1 MSRLAGVTARL
12 RDPLPDE
19 DPPTLTRYP
28 AWARPI
34 QAVFDFMGYKAG
46 YREYDAGH
54 LIIIFFTV
62 FSALL
67 INDGGYGLLML
78 TGLLLAYR
86 PLTRAG
92 GANIVNLGLYVAAA
106 TALFGSVTGA
116 FFGLQFNSLGSFD
129 FIKFD
134 TQDMIKISFALGIAH
149 LTLGRGLA
157 VFRQFPN
164 TRALGEAGW
173 LAIIWGV
180 YLAIV
185 NVFTASP
192 VPAVAMPL
200 IAAGA
205 ASVVAFSYNEKGRFF
220 RNRLFGLGM
229 LAGNA
234 TTVFSDVMSYIR
246 LMAVGFASMSLAMT
260 TNTIAEQ
267 IGNPVFGV
275 PILIIGHTINL
286 GLGLI
291 ALFVHGLR
299 LNTLEFSRQMG
310 VQWTGRAFVPLTRI
324 QLKTENG

>member
-1 MSRLAGVTARL
+1 
-12 RDPLPDE
+12 
-19 DPPTLTRYP
+19 
-28 AWARPI
+28 
-34 QAVFDFMGYKAG
+34 
-46 YREYDAGH
+46 
-54 LIIIFFTV
+54 
-62 FSALL
+62 
-67 INDGGYGLLML
+67 
-78 TGLLLAYR
+78 
-86 PLTRAG
+86 
-92 GANIVNLGLYVAAA
+92 
-106 TALFGSVTGA
+106 
-116 FFGLQFNSLGSFD
+116 
-129 FIKFD
+129 
-134 TQDMIKISFALGIAH
+134 MI
-149 LTLGRGLA
+149 
-157 VFRQFPN
+157 RQFPN

-192 VPAVAMPL
+192 VPAIARPL
-200 IAAGA
+200 IAGGA
-205 ASVVAFSYNEKGRFF
+205 ASVVAFSFNEKGRFF